1 MHWSLD
7 VTSPIVLALLV
18 GAAFVAFIVPPLI
31 HALRHPSRSPARHAP
46 HVLNLCG
53 AHATPNSRRIPTSP
67 TDPTG
72 HDASHTL
79 PSR

>member
-18 GAAFVAFIVPPLI
+18 GAAFFAFLVPPLF
-31 HALRHPSRSPARHAP
+31 HALRHPSRLPARNAP
-46 HVLNLCG
+46 RFLNLCG
-53 AHATPNSRRIPTSP
+53 AHATPNSRRTLNS
-67 TDPTG
+67 PTG
-72 HDASHTL
+72 HKDTHTL